1 MKQQAIDSYKQAL
14 HKLNGRPRLG
24 SLKQQ
29 AIDSYKQALH
39 KLNEGELLELE
50 LRNDNKER
58 NYELIKKIYWWFIS
72 VVGLGIISSSIV
84 LLQNS
89 KLTNELLHSYFS
101 FIYSFILL
109 MIIMLVLIQSVNNL
123 VYNQKKLMELEKN
136 GRNDKKVDSNKL
148 D

>member
-1 MKQQAIDSYKQAL
+1 MKFEFL
-14 HKLNGRPRLG
+14 RRPRLG

>member
-1 MKQQAIDSYKQAL
+1 MKFEFL
-14 HKLNGRPRLG
+14 RRPRLG

-136 GRNDKKVDSNKL
+136 GRKDKKVDSNKL